1 MCGAGKRSSSKLIL
15 PRGIDLL
22 HLLLH
27 LKKTGATGNP
37 KGFQRR
43 RHRQT
48 DRLVRSAL
56 IRHHQMGIQWIQLSF
71 PAFHGSKKRF

>member
-1 MCGAGKRSSSKLIL
+1 MRGAGKRSSSKLFL
-15 PRGIDLL
+15 PCGIDLL

-27 LKKTGATGNP
+27 LKEAGTAGNP

-56 IRHHQMGIQWIQLSF
+56 IRHHQMGIQRIQISF